1 MIIASI
7 TKYPPQETKAAA
19 LQIYSSAPAITN
31 VWKLLEGRN
40 WQKPRCDT
48 STAATALSP
57 PAPHP
62 TLTLHQSY
70 CKLNIKPI
78 IPCIWV
84 IVLARRVAS
93 TATSLAHTL
102 QLMPCLMLGGCWC
115 RGGGQR
121 PLKIYSAPP
130 KTLVSEEQ
138 LKNTPTDFAV
148 VVSSATLL
156 MLCNAYINTFHSG
169 CCKASVYGKRWY
181 PGTKAEPPHWK
192 KKCLSGK
199 LLAAQMQLTDL
210 GGVAWQKDDLVRE
223 SGGLRP
229 CRNLG
234 KSEFCWLSS
243 RLFAI
248 CEIDATGCRVP
259 EL

>member
-1 MIIASI
+1 MKTAGGQKL
-7 TKYPPQETKAAA
+7 TET
-19 LQIYSSAPAITN
+19 S
-31 VWKLLEGRN
+31 VWHIDRSHS
-40 WQKPRCDT
+40 P
-48 STAATALSP
+48 SP

-102 QLMPCLMLGGCWC
+102 QLMACLMLGGCWC
-115 RGGGQR
+115 RGGGRR

-192 KKCLSGK
+192 KKVLKWKTLGSSNAADGSRGSCMTKGWSSEGEWRVEALQKSWEVWI
-199 LLAAQMQLTDL
+199 LLI
-210 GGVAWQKDDLVRE
+210 GR
-223 SGGLRP
+223 
-229 CRNLG
+229 
-234 KSEFCWLSS
+234 
-243 RLFAI
+243 
-248 CEIDATGCRVP
+248 
-259 EL
+259 